1 MNTTSATYESIRQAM
16 LSDACQRLAEAM
28 KGAEEV
34 QLQGRIIK
42 KGKTLYVKIGMG
54 R

>member
-1 MNTTSATYESIRQAM
+1 MNTNRQYEAIRQAM
-16 LSDACQRLAEAM
+16 LADACQRLAEAM

-34 QLQGRIIK
+34 QLQGRIVK
-42 KGKTLYVKIGMG
+42 KGKTLYVKIGME